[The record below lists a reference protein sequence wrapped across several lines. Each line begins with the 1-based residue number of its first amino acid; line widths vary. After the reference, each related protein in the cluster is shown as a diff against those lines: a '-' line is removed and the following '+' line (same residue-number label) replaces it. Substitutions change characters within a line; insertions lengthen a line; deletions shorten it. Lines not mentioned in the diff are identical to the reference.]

1 MQNCYY
7 EAFHYIPRGL
17 FHCVKSIRIRS
28 FSGTY
33 FPAFG
38 LNTGTYSISLRI
50 PSECAKIGT
59 RNTELQNLNT
69 DTEIQKLFTQY
80 LGSHKASMT

>member
-7 EAFHYIPRGL
+7 EAFHYIPRGV
-17 FHCVKSIRIRS
+17 FHCVKSVRIRS

-59 RNTELQNLNT
+59 RNTEIQNLNT

-80 LGSHKASMT
+80 LGSYKASMT